1 MSLTRIYALLLRY
14 LYLYPRSIPR
24 ILDIVFWP
32 IVDLLIWGW
41 LTLYLQQSRAGIP
54 GIVSALL
61 GAMVFWNFIQ
71 RSQQAVSIAFLE
83 EVWERNLLNLFV
95 TPVRVGE
102 FLASTVLIG
111 VVRLALIGGVLSI
124 AALAFFRFNIF
135 SFGLLLIPFAINLF
149 VFGWVLGL
157 IATSIILRFGQ
168 SAQILAFA
176 LTMLIQ
182 PFVAVFYPV
191 SVLPVFIRPVSLA
204 IPAAHV
210 FEGMRQ
216 VVITGVVPWSELIWA
231 TGLNIVWFLVSLW
244 LFLKMFDYVRVQGHL
259 HKLVD

>member
-83 EVWERNLLNLFV
+83 EGFIVSATAMTPASLPSTESRLNVL
-95 TPVRVGE
+95 PS
-102 FLASTVLIG
+102 LAS
-111 VVRLALIGGVLSI
+111 LSTTFLPTWVSI
-124 AALAFFRFNIF
+124 LLFCNNF
-135 SFGLLLIPFAINLF
+135 S
-149 VFGWVLGL
+149 
-157 IATSIILRFGQ
+157 
-168 SAQILAFA
+168 
-176 LTMLIQ
+176 
-182 PFVAVFYPV
+182 
-191 SVLPVFIRPVSLA
+191 LPEKRTAS
-204 IPAAHV
+204 
-210 FEGMRQ
+210 Q
-216 VVITGVVPWSELIWA
+216 
-231 TGLNIVWFLVSLW
+231 
-244 LFLKMFDYVRVQGHL
+244 
-259 HKLVD
+259 

>member
-95 TPVRVGE
+95 TWI
-102 FLASTVLIG
+102 VLRNTELLFKVFG
-111 VVRLALIGGVLSI
+111 RQGSDVLSR
-124 AALAFFRFNIF
+124 L
-135 SFGLLLIPFAINLF
+135 FGL
-149 VFGWVLGL
+149 
-157 IATSIILRFGQ
+157 IL
-168 SAQILAFA
+168 
-176 LTMLIQ
+176 
-182 PFVAVFYPV
+182 VAMAVQM
-191 SVLPVFIRPVSLA
+191 IRA
-204 IPAAHV
+204 
-210 FEGMRQ
+210 G
-216 VVITGVVPWSELIWA
+216 
-231 TGLNIVWFLVSLW
+231 IV
-244 LFLKMFDYVRVQGHL
+244 
-259 HKLVD
+259 